1 VFIGAQVQTVMI
13 SRIVS
18 FALAQR
24 FVILIAALAVIAWG
38 VIAFRR
44 LPIDAYPDLSPPH
57 VEIITQWPGHAAEEI
72 ERLISIPLE
81 VEMNGIPKIEA
92 LRSISLYGLSAL
104 EMNFQYDIDPY
115 FAREQAF
122 ERMADATLP
131 NGVTPGVSPLFSPS
145 GLVYR
150 YVLVSPDRTPQEL
163 KVIEA
168 WLLERRY
175 RAVPGVADDSGFGGT
190 TMQYQVLL
198 NPNRLFSYGV
208 TVPQVFQQLS
218 VNNSNAGGGFYSQ
231 GGQFY
236 YIRGLGLVKTTE
248 DIGNVVLATNNG
260 IPTYVKDVAKVEIG
274 PAVRLGEFGYMK
286 QDDAVEGV
294 ILMRVGE
301 QAQVVLKR
309 VEELTR
315 QLNEHVLPPDVKI
328 VPYYDR
334 SSLVDETTQTVERNL
349 VRGMLLVLI
358 VLGLFLFNLRTAVIV
373 ALTIPF
379 ALMFAFICLDWRHI
393 PANLLSIGAI
403 DFGILVDGAVVMV
416 ENVFRELALRH
427 DRDYDLIKVI
437 RAAAHDVER
446 PIFYA
451 GAVIIAGYLPI
462 YALAG
467 PSGRLFQPMADTMSF
482 ALVGSIVCALVVL
495 PVLCSYLLRGK
506 IKEPHFSLFDPI
518 RRGYGVLLR
527 GCLRFRTLALIVLLS
542 IFALS
547 LLLIPRIGA
556 EFMPHLDEGALWMRA
571 TAPYT
576 ISFEEASKL
585 SPQIRDILRS
595 FPQVTTVANELGRP
609 DDGTDSTGFFNNEFY
624 IGLKPYDDSAWQ
636 GTIRTKKQLV
646 DAINTKMSAFPG
658 VIFNYTQ
665 PAEDAVDEAETGL
678 KSLLAVK
685 IFGADLATLEENAR
699 KVKRIISQ
707 VPGIADI
714 TVVRELGQ
722 PSLTIVPNREQ
733 IARYGLNVDDVN
745 TIVETAIGGKAASQ
759 VIQGERQFDL
769 LVRMQEPFRKDMDSI
784 RNLLIATPGGQHL
797 PLSQFADIKINNSAS
812 FIYRE
817 SNSRFIGVQFSVRNR
832 DLAGAV
838 QEAKRE
844 VERQVKLPVGYT
856 FDWGGEYKDYLQARE
871 QMKIIAP
878 LTVVLILLILFALYG
893 NLKFPLI
900 ILFSVLVT
908 EPVGGLLALWLTGT
922 NFSVSSGLGFV
933 ALMGVAVLT
942 SVILYSFINKLRLE
956 GMDIAKATY
965 QASLM
970 RLRPIMM
977 TALVACLGLLPAAMS
992 TGIGSDSQKPFAI
1005 VIVGGLASRLL
1016 LSIFLSPV
1024 LYSVVAR
1031 KDDVLKV

>member
-1 VFIGAQVQTVMI
+1 MI
-13 SRIVS
+13 ARIVS
-18 FALAQR
+18 FALSQR
-24 FVILIAALAVIAWG
+24 FIILMAALMLMLWG
-38 VIAFRR
+38 AYSFSK

-57 VEIITQWPGHAAEEI
+57 VEIISQWPGHASEEV

-81 VEMNGIPKIEA
+81 VEMNGIPKIES

-122 ERMADATLP
+122 ERMANATLP
-131 NGVTPGVSPLFSPS
+131 DGVTPGVSPLFSPS
-145 GLVYR
+145 GLIYR
-150 YVLVSPDRTPQEL
+150 YVLVSPDRTPQQL
-163 KVIEA
+163 KTIEA
-168 WLLERRY
+168 WVLERKY
-175 RAVPGVADDSGFGGT
+175 RSVPGVADDSGLGGT

-198 NPNRLFSYGV
+198 NPNRLFSLGV
-208 TVPQVFQQLS
+208 TVPQVFQQLAS
-218 VNNSNAGGGFYSQ
+218 NNSNAGGGFYSQ

-236 YIRGLGLVKTTE
+236 YVRGLGLVKTLE
-248 DIGNVVLATNNG
+248 DIGDVVVSTNNG
-260 IPTYVKDVAKVEIG
+260 IPTYVRDVGKVEIG
-274 PAVRLGEFGYMK
+274 YAPRLGQFGFMN

-301 QAQVVLKR
+301 QAQVVLKQIQQMTK
-309 VEELTR
+309 EL
-315 QLNEHVLPPDVKI
+315 NDHVLPRDVKI
-328 VPYYDR
+328 LPYYDR
-334 SSLVDETTQTVERNL
+334 SELIEETTRTVERNL
-349 VRGMLLVLI
+349 IRGMVLVLI
-358 VLGLFLFNLRTAVIV
+358 VLGIFLLSARAALIV
-373 ALTIPF
+373 SLTIPF

-393 PANLLSIGAI
+393 PANLLSIGAV

-416 ENVFRELALRH
+416 ENVFRELAERH
-427 DRDYDLIKVI
+427 GEDYNLIEVI

-451 GAVIIAGYLPI
+451 VAVIIAGYLPI
-462 YALAG
+462 YALQG
-467 PSGRLFQPMADTMSF
+467 PSRRLFQPMADTMSF
-482 ALVGSIVCALVVL
+482 ALIGSLICALTVL
-495 PVLCSYLLRGK
+495 PVLCAYILRGK
-506 IKEPHFSLFDPI
+506 MKEPRAWLFQQL
-518 RRGYGVLLR
+518 RSGYGILL
-527 GCLRFRTLALIVLLS
+527 GWCLRHRTISIVILLG
-542 IFALS
+542 IFAAS
-547 LLLIPRIGA
+547 LLLIPLIGA

-585 SPQIRDILRS
+585 SPQIRNILRS

-609 DDGTDSTGFFNNEFY
+609 DDGTDPTGFFNNEFY
-624 IGLKPYDDSAWQ
+624 IGLKPYDDRVWQ
-636 GTIRTKKQLV
+636 GSIHNKKELI
-646 DAINTKMSAFPG
+646 DAIQQKTSAFPG

-685 IFGADLATLEENAR
+685 IFGGDLATLEAKAR
-699 KVKRIISQ
+699 QVKAIIAK

-722 PSLTIVPNREQ
+722 PSLTVVPDREK

-745 TIVETAIGGKAASQ
+745 TLVGTAMGGKAASE

-769 LVRMQEPFRKDMDSI
+769 LVRMQEPYRRDMEAI
-784 RNLLIATPGGQHL
+784 KNLLIATPGGQHL
-797 PLSQFADIKINNSAS
+797 PLSQFADIRVNNGAS

-817 SNSRFIGVQFSVRNR
+817 ANSRFIGVQFSVRNR

-838 QEAKRE
+838 EEARRAVQK
-844 VERQVKLPVGYT
+844 QVQLPVGYT
-856 FDWGGEYKDYLQARE
+856 FDWGGEYKDYLAARE

-878 LTVVLILLILFALYG
+878 ITVLLILLILFALYG

-908 EPVGGLLALWLTGT
+908 EPVGGLLALWYTKT

-942 SVILYSFINKLRLE
+942 SVILYSFINKLRME
-956 GMDIAKATY
+956 GNDIITATY
-965 QASLM
+965 QASLL

-977 TALVACLGLLPAAMS
+977 TALVACIGLLPAATS

-1005 VIVGGLASRLL
+1005 VIVGGLLSRLL
-1016 LSIFLSPV
+1016 LSIFLSPI
-1024 LYSVVAR
+1024 LYAVVAR
-1031 KDDVLKV
+1031 EDDVLKV

>member
-1 VFIGAQVQTVMI
+1 MI

-24 FVILIAALAVIAWG
+24 FVILMAALAVIIWG
-38 VIAFRR
+38 AISYSR

-57 VEIITQWPGHAAEEI
+57 VEIVTQWPGHAAEEI

-81 VEMNGIPKIEA
+81 VEMNGIPNIDA
-92 LRSISLYGLSAL
+92 LRSVSLYGLSSL
-104 EMNFQYDIDPY
+104 KMNFDYDTDPY

-122 ERMADATLP
+122 ERLANVTLP
-131 NGVTPGVSPLFSPS
+131 AGVTAGVSPLFSPS

-163 KVIEA
+163 KTIED
-168 WLLERRY
+168 WVLERRY
-175 RAVPGVADDSGFGGT
+175 RAISGVADDSGLGGT

-198 NPNRLFSYGV
+198 DPNRLFAHGI
-208 TVPQVFQQLS
+208 TVPQVVQQLS
-218 VNNSNAGGGFYSQ
+218 TNNSNAGGGFYSQ

-236 YIRGLGLVKTTE
+236 YVRGLGMVKTID
-248 DIGNVVLATNNG
+248 DIGNIVLATKNG
-260 IPTYVKDVAKVEIG
+260 IPTYVNDVGKVQIG
-274 PAVRLGEFGYMK
+274 SAVRLGQFGYMR

-301 QAQVVLKR
+301 QARVVLKR
-309 VEELTR
+309 VEDLTKELN
-315 QLNEHVLPPDVKI
+315 QHVLPPDVKI
-328 VPYYDR
+328 VPFYDR
-334 SSLVDETTQTVERNL
+334 STLVEETKQTVERNL
-349 VRGMLLVLI
+349 LRGMLLVLLI
-358 VLGLFLFNLRTAVIV
+358 LGLFLFNVRTALIV
-373 ALTIPF
+373 AFTIPF

-416 ENVFRELALRH
+416 ENVFRELALRNAGNNAQE
-427 DRDYDLIKVI
+427 YNLIDVI
-437 RAAAHDVER
+437 RSAARDVER

-451 GAVIIAGYLPI
+451 VAVIIAGYLPI

-482 ALVGSIVCALVVL
+482 ALVGSVICALVIL
-495 PVLCSYLLRGK
+495 PVLCSFLLRGR
-506 IKEPHFSLFDPI
+506 IREPRFDLFDPV
-518 RRGYGVLLR
+518 RRGYGVLL
-527 GCLRFRTLALIVLLS
+527 GWCLRYRAVSLVILLS
-542 IFALS
+542 IFAAS

-576 ISFEEASKL
+576 ISFEEASEL
-585 SPQIRDILRS
+585 SPKIRDILRS
-595 FPQVTTVANELGRP
+595 YPQVTTVANELGRP
-609 DDGTDSTGFFNNEFY
+609 DDGTDATGFFNNEFF
-624 IGLKPYDDSAWQ
+624 IGLKPYNDSVWQ
-636 GTIRTKKQLV
+636 GSIHTKKQLV

-658 VIFNYTQ
+658 IIFNYTQ

-678 KSLLAVK
+678 KSSLAVK
-685 IFGADLATLEENAR
+685 IFGGDLATLEDNAK

-722 PSLTIVPNREQ
+722 PSLTIVPNREK
-733 IARYGLNVDDVN
+733 IAQYGLNVDDVN

-759 VIQGERQFDL
+759 VIQGEREFDL
-769 LVRMQEPFRKDMDSI
+769 LVRMQEPYRKDMDSI
-784 RNLLIATPGGQHL
+784 KNLLIATPEGQHL
-797 PLSQFADIKINNSAS
+797 PLSQFADIQVDNSAS

-817 SNSRFIGVQFSVRNR
+817 SNSRFIGVQFSVRDR

-838 QEAKRE
+838 EEARRE
-844 VERQVKLPVGYT
+844 VDRQLKLPAGYT
-856 FDWGGEYKDYLQARE
+856 FDWGGEYKDYTAARD

-878 LTVVLILLILFALYG
+878 LTVVLILLILFVLYG

-900 ILFSVLVT
+900 ILFGVLVT
-908 EPVGGLLALWLTGT
+908 QPVGGLLALWWTGT
-922 NFSVSSGLGFV
+922 TFSVSSGLGFV

-956 GMDIAKATY
+956 GMNTADAIY
-965 QASLM
+965 QASVM
-970 RLRPIMM
+970 RLRPIAM

-1016 LSIFLSPV
+1016 LSIFLSPI
-1024 LYSVVAR
+1024 LYSLVAR
-1031 KDDVLKV
+1031 EDDVLKV